1 MERLNVQRPA
11 VRNHRL
17 AVAARAV
24 TGLLWAS
31 AAALVLL
38 IVVQTSSWVTAQPFG
53 GKASASGMVTSSGQV
68 VCLSAEIGKED
79 LIVFLNNRSESLAVY
94 RLDPGNQPQLY
105 QQFSLPR
112 LFVEARARGPGRR

>member
-1 MERLNVQRPA
+1 MRCDSQRHPRFA
-11 VRNHRL
+11 DT
-17 AVAARAV
+17 ARAV

-38 IVVQTSSWVTAQPFG
+38 IVVQSSAWVWAQPFG
-53 GKASASGMVTSSGQV
+53 AGKAGASSMVSSSGQV
-68 VCLSAEIGKED
+68 VCLTAEIGKED
-79 LIVFLNNRSESLAVY
+79 LIVFLNNRAESLAVY